1 MKITKRGRHVYIDGT
16 KMLSPSTITSR
27 LFPLPPIPDYI
38 LQASIRRGNEVGEAI
53 QQLEITGDYEISN
66 EYEPIMKQFKE
77 FVKDFKIELLESE
90 KLVLKALKSGYLGGY
105 VDIVATMR
113 GKPIY
118 IEVKTRDLIKY
129 PEPYIYNKIQ
139 TSIYKICQGGTHYI
153 LSLDSKGRS
162 YALYKIEQKDMK
174 QAQEAI
180 NIYNQLIELE
190 KGK

>member
-113 GKPIY
+113 G
-118 IEVKTRDLIKY
+118 
-129 PEPYIYNKIQ
+129 NQ
-139 TSIYKICQGGTHYI
+139 SI
-153 LSLDSKGRS
+153 SRSK
-162 YALYKIEQKDMK
+162 
-174 QAQEAI
+174 QET
-180 NIYNQLIELE
+180 
-190 KGK
+190 